1 MTAECEHQMASRVEY
16 KKDAP
21 MAILASHAGLQ
32 WDNATS
38 LTSKS
43 AIRQHCP
50 QGSLVPDTLHNC
62 DQIAVVYDKGQTPP
76 HITVTRVSGSVH
88 TVLAD
93 GIAVAVV
100 ASASRPTLNA
110 DDVLLVE
117 RSI

>member
-1 MTAECEHQMASRVEY
+1 M
-16 KKDAP
+16 KDP
-21 MAILASHAGLQ
+21 RPRLQ

-38 LTSKS
+38 LSCKT
-43 AIRQHCP
+43 ARHHPAP
-50 QGSLVPDTLHNC
+50 QGSFVHDIEQKC

-76 HITVTRVSGSVH
+76 RITVKQVSGSVH

-100 ASASRPTLNA
+100 ASASRPTLNP

-117 RSI
+117 RSV